1 MNVNLIR
8 LGYWGVVSAVYF
20 MQTTAVQGAIQNQT
34 KQQTVITTNT
44 SDLVAQGV
52 TRVTGVELDRA
63 DDGLRIILKTVQGEE
78 RLVPLILPKGNS
90 LVIDIL
96 DATLSFSIRNGVS
109 QTNPAPGISLVSL
122 DKIDDSRIRLTITGE
137 NQTPSVDIV
146 PGRNDLVLNVTP
158 EGAIEQEPDRE
169 IEVIVTGEAEDD
181 DYNVTDARVGTR
193 TDTPIQDVP
202 QSIQVIPQE
211 VIEDQQI
218 INTTDAL
225 RNVPGA
231 VPSDSNRTF
240 SNNFTIRGFGG
251 PSSTNDLFRRNGL
264 RDSLGA
270 ANTGDTANI
279 ERIEVLKGP
288 SSVLYG
294 QGSPGGIVNLV
305 TKQPLNEPFYAV
317 EGIIGNHDLYRGTLD
332 LSGPLDENQTV
343 LYRLNVAAETSGSFV
358 DFYDRNRY
366 LVNPVLAWNISDKTK
381 LTTEFEYR
389 STQQLR
395 DSGLP
400 AVGTVLDNP
409 NGNIPLNR
417 YPGQRFSS
425 FSWRTFYSFG
435 QCCSRVLNI
444 KG

>member
-63 DDGLRIILKTVQGEE
+63 DDGLQVILKTVQGGE

-169 IEVIVTGEAEDD
+169 IEVIVTGETEDD
-181 DYNVTDARVGTR
+181 DYNVTDA
-193 TDTPIQDVP
+193 
-202 QSIQVIPQE
+202 
-211 VIEDQQI
+211 
-218 INTTDAL
+218 
-225 RNVPGA
+225 
-231 VPSDSNRTF
+231 
-240 SNNFTIRGFGG
+240 
-251 PSSTNDLFRRNGL
+251 
-264 RDSLGA
+264 
-270 ANTGDTANI
+270 
-279 ERIEVLKGP
+279 
-288 SSVLYG
+288 
-294 QGSPGGIVNLV
+294 
-305 TKQPLNEPFYAV
+305 
-317 EGIIGNHDLYRGTLD
+317 
-332 LSGPLDENQTV
+332 
-343 LYRLNVAAETSGSFV
+343 
-358 DFYDRNRY
+358 
-366 LVNPVLAWNISDKTK
+366 K
-381 LTTEFEYR
+381 L
-389 STQQLR
+389 
-395 DSGLP
+395 
-400 AVGTVLDNP
+400 
-409 NGNIPLNR
+409 
-417 YPGQRFSS
+417 
-425 FSWRTFYSFG
+425 
-435 QCCSRVLNI
+435 
-444 KG
+444 

>member
-44 SDLVAQGV
+44 SDSVAQGV

-63 DDGLRIILKTVQGEE
+63 DDGLQVILKTVQGKE

-109 QTNPAPGISLVSL
+109 QTNPSPGIGLVSL

-181 DYNVTDARVGTR
+181 
-193 TDTPIQDVP
+193 
-202 QSIQVIPQE
+202 
-211 VIEDQQI
+211 
-218 INTTDAL
+218 
-225 RNVPGA
+225 
-231 VPSDSNRTF
+231 
-240 SNNFTIRGFGG
+240 
-251 PSSTNDLFRRNGL
+251 
-264 RDSLGA
+264 
-270 ANTGDTANI
+270 
-279 ERIEVLKGP
+279 
-288 SSVLYG
+288 
-294 QGSPGGIVNLV
+294 
-305 TKQPLNEPFYAV
+305 
-317 EGIIGNHDLYRGTLD
+317 
-332 LSGPLDENQTV
+332 ENKTV

-358 DFYDRNRY
+358 DFYDRDRY

-417 YPGQRFSS
+417 YPGDPSIDDRDIDAYRFGYNFEHEFSDNWRIRNAFDTVLSRANSLTISNRSLADDGRTLNRSYFDNGDGFDVNAYTLDTYTVGKFNTGSVKHELVAGIELSRNEVRSNNTFFGSVDPLDLFTPQYRNVTLGEPTFFFDRKRTDDGLGIYLPIRAKKPSNS
-425 FSWRTFYSFG
+425 FVG
-435 QCCSRVLNI
+435 M
-444 KG
+444 